1 MLRGTKSLS
10 ENMLPYQALNLSKRP
25 SLEALLLTVSADI
38 CLLTVG
44 GNLRVLTLWSFMPLP
59 VDPQSFATYYSK
71 NVVWFPCTSKAA
83 FINLFIVKGKGAF
96 GQQGAGGVM
105 ERMSDGELYT
115 PGLKRGNGRLMAGVC
130 LSRILSLLKWGQ

>member
-44 GNLRVLTLWSFMPLP
+44 GNLRVLTL
-59 VDPQSFATYYSK
+59 
-71 NVVWFPCTSKAA
+71 
-83 FINLFIVKGKGAF
+83 
-96 GQQGAGGVM
+96 
-105 ERMSDGELYT
+105 
-115 PGLKRGNGRLMAGVC
+115 
-130 LSRILSLLKWGQ
+130 